1 MNTTTQASRFIPI
14 TNPDLRFMGR
24 IDRTPADHQTWAF
37 PYTQVSFRC
46 TGTSIGVRLVNH
58 WGYGDAYLGAIIDG
72 MQVKARVPIDG
83 AHDGISMENG
93 YPSRVEPT
101 GQQDDGPRH
110 PVDVAIAADL
120 PNIEHEVTIFKRQ
133 DEGNNRFDVYGIL
146 LDEGAKLMPT
156 ATPLPERRIEVYGD
170 SVTCGERCE
179 AACYVG
185 QADPEVDLSPYSN
198 AWYSYAA
205 ITARN
210 LGAQAHLVS
219 QGGTTLLDGIGWFH
233 APDYI
238 GMESIWDKSVYNTQ
252 LGGTSPWDFAQYTPH
267 VVVVALGQNDAHPRD
282 FMADDYDGEE
292 ATHWRARYVDFV
304 HALRGKISACADRA
318 RHHRAHPRPVLG
330 SRDRRGVPY
339 GQRRRRRPRTALP
352 VLAQRGGH
360 TRPSA
365 RGGTAGNGRRADRV
379 SGVLRPRSVEVTSRR
394 PS

>member
-1 MNTTTQASRFIPI
+1 M
-14 TNPDLRFMGR
+14 
-24 IDRTPADHQTWAF
+24 
-37 PYTQVSFRC
+37 
-46 TGTSIGVRLVNH
+46 
-58 WGYGDAYLGAIIDG
+58 
-72 MQVKARVPIDG
+72 
-83 AHDGISMENG
+83 
-93 YPSRVEPT
+93 
-101 GQQDDGPRH
+101 
-110 PVDVAIAADL
+110 
-120 PNIEHEVTIFKRQ
+120 
-133 DEGNNRFDVYGIL
+133 
-146 LDEGAKLMPT
+146 
-156 ATPLPERRIEVYGD
+156 
-170 SVTCGERCE
+170 
-179 AACYVG
+179 
-185 QADPEVDLSPYSN
+185 DLSPYSN

-304 HALRGKISACADRA
+304 HALRGKYPHALIVLATTVLIHDPSWDRA
-318 RHHRAHPRPVLG
+318 IDEVCHTVNDEG
-330 SRDRRGVPY
+330 DDRV
-339 GQRRRRRPRTALP
+339 ALP

>member
-133 DEGNNRFDVYGIL
+133 DEGQQSF
-146 LDEGAKLMPT
+146 
-156 ATPLPERRIEVYGD
+156 
-170 SVTCGERCE
+170 
-179 AACYVG
+179 
-185 QADPEVDLSPYSN
+185 
-198 AWYSYAA
+198 
-205 ITARN
+205 
-210 LGAQAHLVS
+210 
-219 QGGTTLLDGIGWFH
+219 
-233 APDYI
+233 
-238 GMESIWDKSVYNTQ
+238 
-252 LGGTSPWDFAQYTPH
+252 
-267 VVVVALGQNDAHPRD
+267 
-282 FMADDYDGEE
+282 
-292 ATHWRARYVDFV
+292 
-304 HALRGKISACADRA
+304 
-318 RHHRAHPRPVLG
+318 
-330 SRDRRGVPY
+330 
-339 GQRRRRRPRTALP
+339 
-352 VLAQRGGH
+352 
-360 TRPSA
+360 
-365 RGGTAGNGRRADRV
+365 
-379 SGVLRPRSVEVTSRR
+379 
-394 PS
+394 

>member
-1 MNTTTQASRFIPI
+1 
-14 TNPDLRFMGR
+14 
-24 IDRTPADHQTWAF
+24 
-37 PYTQVSFRC
+37 
-46 TGTSIGVRLVNH
+46 
-58 WGYGDAYLGAIIDG
+58 
-72 MQVKARVPIDG
+72 
-83 AHDGISMENG
+83 
-93 YPSRVEPT
+93 
-101 GQQDDGPRH
+101 
-110 PVDVAIAADL
+110 
-120 PNIEHEVTIFKRQ
+120 
-133 DEGNNRFDVYGIL
+133 
-146 LDEGAKLMPT
+146 MPT

-210 LGAQAHLVS
+210 LGAQTHLVS

-267 VVVVALGQNDAHPRD
+267 VVVVALGQNAAHPRD

-304 HALRGKISACADRA
+304 HALRGKYPHALIVLATTVLIHDPSWDRA
-318 RHHRAHPRPVLG
+318 IDEVCHTVNDEGDDRVQHFLYSRNAAATPGHPRVAEQQEMADEL
-330 SRDRRGVPY
+330 
-339 GQRRRRRPRTALP
+339 TAYLESFGP
-352 VLAQRGGH
+352 DLWK
-360 TRPSA
+360 
-365 RGGTAGNGRRADRV
+365 
-379 SGVLRPRSVEVTSRR
+379 
-394 PS
+394 

>member
-210 LGAQAHLVS
+210 LGAQAHLV
-219 QGGTTLLDGIGWFH
+219 
-233 APDYI
+233 
-238 GMESIWDKSVYNTQ
+238 
-252 LGGTSPWDFAQYTPH
+252 
-267 VVVVALGQNDAHPRD
+267 
-282 FMADDYDGEE
+282 
-292 ATHWRARYVDFV
+292 
-304 HALRGKISACADRA
+304 
-318 RHHRAHPRPVLG
+318 
-330 SRDRRGVPY
+330 
-339 GQRRRRRPRTALP
+339 
-352 VLAQRGGH
+352 
-360 TRPSA
+360 
-365 RGGTAGNGRRADRV
+365 
-379 SGVLRPRSVEVTSRR
+379 
-394 PS
+394 

>member
-219 QGGTTLLDGIGWFH
+219 QGGTTLLDASAGSTRGLH
-233 APDYI
+233 RH
-238 GMESIWDKSVYNTQ
+238 GK
-252 LGGTSPWDFAQYTPH
+252 H
-267 VVVVALGQNDAHPRD
+267 LGQIRLQHAAGRHVPLG
-282 FMADDYDGEE
+282 F
-292 ATHWRARYVDFV
+292 RAI
-304 HALRGKISACADRA
+304 HAAC
-318 RHHRAHPRPVLG
+318 
-330 SRDRRGVPY
+330 RRGRA
-339 GQRRRRRPRTALP
+339 GSERCASPRFH
-352 VLAQRGGH
+352 GG
-360 TRPSA
+360 R
-365 RGGTAGNGRRADRV
+365 
-379 SGVLRPRSVEVTSRR
+379 L
-394 PS
+394 

>member
-304 HALRGKISACADRA
+304 HALRGKYP
-318 RHHRAHPRPVLG
+318 H
-330 SRDRRGVPY
+330 
-339 GQRRRRRPRTALP
+339 ALI
-352 VLAQRGGH
+352 VLATIVMVVTYILFTQRV
-360 TRPSA
+360 TDWR
-365 RGGTAGNGRRADRV
+365 NK
-379 SGVLRPRSVEVTSRR
+379 LR
-394 PS
+394 

>member
-1 MNTTTQASRFIPI
+1 
-14 TNPDLRFMGR
+14 
-24 IDRTPADHQTWAF
+24 
-37 PYTQVSFRC
+37 
-46 TGTSIGVRLVNH
+46 
-58 WGYGDAYLGAIIDG
+58 
-72 MQVKARVPIDG
+72 
-83 AHDGISMENG
+83 
-93 YPSRVEPT
+93 
-101 GQQDDGPRH
+101 
-110 PVDVAIAADL
+110 
-120 PNIEHEVTIFKRQ
+120 
-133 DEGNNRFDVYGIL
+133 
-146 LDEGAKLMPT
+146 MPT

-292 ATHWRARYVDFV
+292 ATHWRP
-304 HALRGKISACADRA
+304 GTSISCTRCAENIRM
-318 RHHRAHPRPVLG
+318 R
-330 SRDRRGVPY
+330 
-339 GQRRRRRPRTALP
+339 
-352 VLAQRGGH
+352 
-360 TRPSA
+360 
-365 RGGTAGNGRRADRV
+365 
-379 SGVLRPRSVEVTSRR
+379 
-394 PS
+394 

>member
-72 MQVKARVPIDG
+72 MQVKSRVPIDG

-304 HALRGKISACADRA
+304 HALRGKYPHALIVLATTVLIHDPSWDRA
-318 RHHRAHPRPVLG
+318 IDEVCHTVNDEGDDRVQHFLYSRNAAATPGHPRVAEQQAMADEL
-330 SRDRRGVPY
+330 
-339 GQRRRRRPRTALP
+339 TAYLESFGP
-352 VLAQRGGH
+352 DLWK
-360 TRPSA
+360 
-365 RGGTAGNGRRADRV
+365 
-379 SGVLRPRSVEVTSRR
+379 
-394 PS
+394 

>member
-1 MNTTTQASRFIPI
+1 M
-14 TNPDLRFMGR
+14 
-24 IDRTPADHQTWAF
+24 
-37 PYTQVSFRC
+37 
-46 TGTSIGVRLVNH
+46 
-58 WGYGDAYLGAIIDG
+58 GYGDAYLGAIIDG

-185 QADPEVDLSPYSN
+185 QADPEVDLSSYSN

-219 QGGTTLLDGIGWFH
+219 Q
-233 APDYI
+233 
-238 GMESIWDKSVYNTQ
+238 
-252 LGGTSPWDFAQYTPH
+252 GGTSPWDFAQYTPH

-304 HALRGKISACADRA
+304 HALRGKYPHALIVLATTVLIHDPSWDRA
-318 RHHRAHPRPVLG
+318 IDEVCHTVNDEGDDRVQHFLYSRNAAATPGHPRVAEQQAMADEL
-330 SRDRRGVPY
+330 
-339 GQRRRRRPRTALP
+339 TAYLESFGP
-352 VLAQRGGH
+352 DLWK
-360 TRPSA
+360 
-365 RGGTAGNGRRADRV
+365 
-379 SGVLRPRSVEVTSRR
+379 
-394 PS
+394 

>member
-233 APDYI
+233 ARTTSAWKASGTNPSTTRSWAARPLGISRNTRRMSSWSRWVRTMRIPAISWRTTMTARKPRI
-238 GMESIWDKSVYNTQ
+238 G
-252 LGGTSPWDFAQYTPH
+252 GPGTS
-267 VVVVALGQNDAHPRD
+267 
-282 FMADDYDGEE
+282 
-292 ATHWRARYVDFV
+292 
-304 HALRGKISACADRA
+304 ISCTRCAENIRM
-318 RHHRAHPRPVLG
+318 R
-330 SRDRRGVPY
+330 
-339 GQRRRRRPRTALP
+339 
-352 VLAQRGGH
+352 
-360 TRPSA
+360 
-365 RGGTAGNGRRADRV
+365 
-379 SGVLRPRSVEVTSRR
+379 
-394 PS
+394 